1 MVVDDMPRWND
12 LARAEEEVRIAPT
25 IDVVV
30 KSGRL
35 NSTVLGLDIGTSRIC
50 LAQKAGDKFQYNTQ
64 LNAFVTIPFSNMT
77 ESMLKKAQIP
87 HELNGS
93 NIVVYGTE
101 SGTFA
106 DMLNVDTRRTMDLGL
121 LNANEPNSLD
131 VIRQILSSMV
141 EDGSSHKICFTVPAA
156 PLGSQQGISYHQQ
169 TLTNLLTELGHDVFS
184 VNEGLAVV
192 YAELAESNFTG
203 IGISCGGGLCNV
215 CLAHLSMP
223 ALSFSINKGGDYI
236 DNSAAS
242 LTGERPNRIRLI
254 KEQSFDLNTQYSDKT
269 CQVIGLYYDEV
280 ILSLVKGMKAAI
292 LEAGVRPKL
301 NRPIPLVLSGG
312 TASPLGFRDRFE
324 KVLMKEDFPIALSCI
339 RIAKDPLQTAAKGAL
354 VAALSEPSSR

>member
-1 MVVDDMPRWND
+1 MIVDDMPRWKD
-12 LARAEEEVRIAPT
+12 LTRAEEEVRTTPT
-25 IDVVV
+25 YEVVV

-50 LAQKAGDKFQYNTQ
+50 LAQKVGDKFQYNTQ

-77 ESMLKKAQIP
+77 ESVLKKAQIP
-87 HELNGS
+87 YELSDS
-93 NIVVYGTE
+93 NIVVYGSE

-106 DMLNVDTRRTMDLGL
+106 DMLNVDTRRTMDLGV

-131 VIRQILSSMV
+131 VIRQIVSSLI
-141 EDGSSHKICFTVPAA
+141 EDGASHKICFTVPAD
-156 PLGSQQGISYHQQ
+156 PLGTEGSVGYHQQ
-169 TLTNLLTELGHDVFS
+169 TLTNVLTELGHEVFS
-184 VNEGLAVV
+184 INEGLAVI

-223 ALSFSINKGGDYI
+223 ALSFSIDKGGDYI

-242 LTGERPNRIRLI
+242 LLGERPNRIRLI
-254 KEQSFDLNTQYSDKT
+254 KEQSFDLAAPYSDKT
-269 CQVIGLYYDEV
+269 SQVLGLYYDDV
-280 ILSLVKGMKAAI
+280 ILSLVQGMKAGMQDSG
-292 LEAGVRPKL
+292 LRPKL

-312 TASPLGFRDRFE
+312 TASPPGFRDRFE
-324 KVLMKEDFPIALSCI
+324 KVLMKEGFPIALSCI
-339 RIAKDPLQTAAKGAL
+339 RMAKDPMQTAAKGAL
-354 VAALSEPSSR
+354 TAALSEHS